1 MWDGSER
8 ATPVSVMDLQPS
20 EPASVLARDNPF
32 CSGAVENLEFRLP
45 GGLTWDALVAKLANV
60 NWIGAIVGPHGSGK
74 TSLIEQLAPHLE
86 AQGLR
91 PRIYHLS
98 AETGLAD
105 KDSMLAAVR
114 EMRAPDI
121 LLLDGAE
128 QLSTRQWL
136 PLRVAVDSLAGCVV
150 TLHRTG
156 RLPTLLET
164 ETTPHLLAEL
174 IADLTGCA
182 LPPGEAATIHS
193 RHRGNIRDCF
203 RELYDRWAG

>member
-1 MWDGSER
+1 M
-8 ATPVSVMDLQPS
+8 SVMDLPPP
-20 EPASVLARDNPF
+20 EVAGVLPHDNPF

-45 GGLTWDALVAKLANV
+45 GGLTWDTLVTKLANV

-74 TSLIEQLAPHLE
+74 SSLIEQLGPRLE
-86 AQGLR
+86 ERGLR
-91 PRIYHLS
+91 PRLFRLT
-98 AETGLAD
+98 AESVQAD
-105 KDSMLAAVR
+105 KDALLATAR
-114 EMRAPDI
+114 EMRAPDM
-121 LLLDGAE
+121 LLIDGAE

-164 ETTPHLLAEL
+164 ETTPALLAEL
-174 IADLTGCA
+174 IGDLTGCS
-182 LPPGEAATIHS
+182 LPPGEAASIHA
-193 RHRGNIRDCF
+193 RNRGNMRACF